1 MELLSSWLGN
11 GAGECMKAPITNKQL
26 LEMMWDRFP
35 EIMKRGVE
43 KLAQQEPESECN
55 PQDLCAGCRCK
66 YAEQPAQQEPVGS
79 LSVRYH
85 RNCKSMTNTDFDYNG
100 DLPEGDYELYTSP
113 AQRTWV
119 GLTDED
125 IRQCSRDVVAGGLE
139 NSVDRF
145 AYAIETKLR
154 DKNT

>member
-1 MELLSSWLGN
+1 
-11 GAGECMKAPITNKQL
+11 MKAPITNKQL

-66 YAEQPAQQEPVGS
+66 YAEQPAQQEPVAWKHDCAA
-79 LSVRYH
+79 LL
-85 RNCKSMTNTDFDYNG
+85 TNDV
-100 DLPEGDYELYTSP
+100 ELWIDRCPHCGKPRTSPP